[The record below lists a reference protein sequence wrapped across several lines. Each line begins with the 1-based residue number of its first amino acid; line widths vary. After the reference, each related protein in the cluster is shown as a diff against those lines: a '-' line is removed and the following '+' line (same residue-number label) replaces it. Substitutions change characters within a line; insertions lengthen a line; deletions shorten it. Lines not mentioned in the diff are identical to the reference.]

1 MKKAVIDIDGVLN
14 YYPQTQIDYFN
25 LCLGKDYKTL
35 SEIKESISYKDYKYY
50 KTEYRMS
57 GFKHDAKPSKG
68 AKKLLKYLR
77 DNDYLI
83 YIITARE
90 LFKYNQ
96 LEKTILWLNKN
107 NLCYDYIYCT
117 QKKDFTIFEKFG
129 HIDLVIED
137 NCDNLEKIK
146 NINGKNCIYI
156 NIKNKENGDIKYKG
170 FRVVDLN
177 KVIDVIKD

>member
-1 MKKAVIDIDGVLN
+1 MKKAIIDIDGVLN
-14 YYPQTQIDYFN
+14 TYPKTQIEYFN
-25 LCLGKDYKTL
+25 FMLDKKYTTL
-35 SEIKESISYKDYKYY
+35 DEIKRNLSYYEYKDL
-50 KTEYRMS
+50 KTQYRQS
-57 GFKHDAKPSKG
+57 AFKHNAKPSNG

-77 DNDYLI
+77 NNNYLI

-96 LEKTILWLNKN
+96 LEKTILWLQTN
-107 NLCYDYIYCT
+107 NLVYDYIYCT

-146 NINGKNCIYI
+146 KINGKDCTYI
-156 NIKNKENGDIKYKG
+156 NVVNDENINRKYKG
-170 FRVVDLN
+170 IRVKDLN
-177 KVIDVIKD
+177 EIISILE

>member
-25 LCLGKDYKTL
+25 LCLGTNYTTL
-35 SEIKESISYKDYKYY
+35 SEIKENLSYKDYKYY
-50 KTEYRMS
+50 KLQYRLS
-57 GFKHDAKPSKG
+57 GFKHKAIPSKG
-68 AKKLLKYLR
+68 AKKLLEYLKS
-77 DNDYLI
+77 NGYLI

-96 LEKTILWLNKN
+96 LELTIEWLNDNK
-107 NLCYDYIYCT
+107 LKYDYIYCT

-137 NCDNLEKIK
+137 NCDNLDNIK
-146 NINGKNCIYI
+146 KVNGKNCIYI
-156 NIKNKENGDIKYKG
+156 NVINSDNINRKYKG
-170 FRVVDLN
+170 YR
-177 KVIDVIKD
+177 VIDLSEVINILE

>member
-25 LCLGKDYKTL
+25 WRLGTEYKTL
-35 SEIKESISYKDYKYY
+35 SEIKESLSYKDYKYY

-57 GFKHDAKPSKG
+57 GFKHNAKPSKG

-77 DNDYLI
+77 SNNYLI

-96 LEKTILWLNKN
+96 LERTINWLNQN
-107 NLCYDYIYCT
+107 NLYYDYIYCT

-146 NINGKNCIYI
+146 KVNGKKCIYI
-156 NIKNKENGDIKYKG
+156 NVINNENINNKYKG
-170 FRVVDLN
+170 YRVVELDE
-177 KVIDVIKD
+177 VIDILE